1 MFCSNRSRDLT
12 LKSLAQYLNHTQD
25 DGLVLDPNYD
35 IFKVYAYPDDDFAGM
50 YGNKN
55 PNDPSCANSRT
66 SFIIT
71 FYDCPVLWISNL
83 KTETAVSTME
93 AETIYLAHCC

>member
-35 IFKVYAYPDDDFAGM
+35 IFKVYAYPDDDFSECMGTKIPMIRHA
-50 YGNKN
+50 
-55 PNDPSCANSRT
+55 PIVAL
-66 SFIIT
+66 
-71 FYDCPVLWISNL
+71 VLLLRFMIVL
-83 KTETAVSTME
+83 FCGFPT
-93 AETIYLAHCC
+93 